1 MIDAHGGFE
10 IIEEVYDKLIIDP
23 DDLRTGNSCLW
34 YNVFEIKKLTNKD
47 IDGWRNVDDE
57 SHWEIARSVNA
68 SSEIEN
74 EHIRADELSFV
85 LAAVTGTEDQVV
97 TEELSP
103 RARAVKSIY
112 ETYFLVGA
120 YDCKT
125 YMDFDLVLEIHSRMF
140 VTTKPELSGQ
150 LKSKDVSIKGAGYDV
165 KTLPPAKVLTFMP
178 ALCESKNKRLLK
190 SRRHAEESMLF
201 IYSTFLR
208 FIRFPMEMVVL
219 QDCFDIFS

>member
-1 MIDAHGGFE
+1 
-10 IIEEVYDKLIIDP
+10 
-23 DDLRTGNSCLW
+23 
-34 YNVFEIKKLTNKD
+34 
-47 IDGWRNVDDE
+47 
-57 SHWEIARSVNA
+57 VNA

-150 LKSKDVSIKGAGYDV
+150 LKSKDVSIKVAGYDV

-178 ALCESKNKRLLK
+178 ALCESTNKRLLK
-190 SRRHAEESMLF
+190 SRRHAEESMLLL
-201 IYSTFLR
+201 YSTFLR

-219 QDCFDIFS
+219 QDCFDIFA